1 MSLKDKYHISN
12 DLWLDLIRN
21 GVISCSVS
29 KQEDI
34 LMCVKRYKDLGIE
47 HCEAVKKAAD
57 EMRVTD
63 VWVREVLRRW
73 GK

>member
-1 MSLKDKYHISN
+1 MSIKDKYHIDN
-12 DLWLDLIRN
+12 QVWIDLIRN

-34 LMCVKRYKDLGIE
+34 LTCVKKYKDAGII
-47 HCEAVKKAAD
+47 HCEAVKKTAD
-57 EMRVTD
+57 DMRVTD
-63 VWVREVLRRW
+63 VWVYEVLRRW